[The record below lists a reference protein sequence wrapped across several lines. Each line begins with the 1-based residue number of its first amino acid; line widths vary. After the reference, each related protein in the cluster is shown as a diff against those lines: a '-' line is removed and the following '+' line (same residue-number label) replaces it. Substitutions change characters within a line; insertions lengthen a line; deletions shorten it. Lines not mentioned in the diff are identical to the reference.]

1 MNLKFAEF
9 ELSDDG
15 LRRNGVPVAMNAQA
29 LKLLALLAERAGE
42 IVTRDD
48 IRAHIWPNVHVGFE
62 DSINTAVRQVRSAL
76 GDSAASPRF
85 IETVRGE
92 GYRFVPPVEARAT
105 RAPAKHRFLYAAAT
119 LTLIASLTA
128 IWFSTR
134 PRVVT
139 INKTIRTTV
148 RAR

>member
-9 ELSDDG
+9 ELNDDG

-42 IVTRDD
+42 TVTRDD

-92 GYRFVPPVEARAT
+92 GYRFVSPARA
-105 RAPAKHRFLYAAAT
+105 PIKHRFLYAAAT

-128 IWFSTR
+128 LWFSTR